1 MNIEDFIENFAAG
14 FDFTDASEIKP
25 GTVFQEIDE
34 WDSLLVVTTMAMAEE
49 KYDVSI
55 TEDEIK
61 KTVTVEDLFN
71 LVKSKK

>member
-14 FDFTDASEIKP
+14 FYFTYASEIKP